1 MLHHCGKACV
11 CHDSSSLP
19 LSRAVIDEPKLC
31 TQGLGGWDMRLDEPK
46 PCTQGLGGW
55 DMRLDEPNPC
65 TQGLSGWNMRLDE
78 PNPGPSVGG
87 VQP

>member
-19 LSRAVIDEPKLC
+19 LSRAVIDEPN
-31 TQGLGGWDMRLDEPK
+31 

-65 TQGLSGWNMRLDE
+65 TQGLGGWDMRLDEPKPRTLVGQGMSLVE

>member
-19 LSRAVIDEPKLC
+19 LSRAVIDEPNPC

-46 PCTQGLGGW
+46 PRTLVGQGMSLV
-55 DMRLDEPNPC
+55 
-65 TQGLSGWNMRLDE
+65 E

>member
-11 CHDSSSLP
+11 CHDTSSLP
-19 LSRAVIDEPKLC
+19 LSRAVIDEPNPC

-46 PCTQGLGGW
+46 PRTLVGQGMSLV
-55 DMRLDEPNPC
+55 
-65 TQGLSGWNMRLDE
+65 E

>member
-1 MLHHCGKACV
+1 M

-19 LSRAVIDEPKLC
+19 LSRAVIDEPNPC

-46 PCTQGLGGW
+46 PRTLVGQGMSLV
-55 DMRLDEPNPC
+55 
-65 TQGLSGWNMRLDE
+65 E